1 MIRLIVPRGH
11 VAIFSDTTKVI
22 NVETLHD
29 GTAYFLGHY
38 KGDKCQTLHDGTA
51 YHFQLLW
58 TYFKVTAVSKSFNW
72 KLYVVIRLSWNF
84 AGLQSTSSRS

>member
-51 YHFQLLW
+51 YHFQ
-58 TYFKVTAVSKSFNW
+58 
-72 KLYVVIRLSWNF
+72 
-84 AGLQSTSSRS
+84 